1 VRDVL
6 NDLYLNLVGKLILR
20 REAALRAKIL
30 VPYFGALA
38 LAAGS
43 LTVPIIHGQA
53 HAQMA
58 DLLVRVDEVR
68 VAPLT
73 QSVPVIGRLVANRLG
88 DVAARINGPVDAFKV
103 EVGDRIEGGQV
114 LAVLDAT
121 ALQARYDLAAGRL
134 REAQAERAVKRAE
147 LALAKQDFQRL
158 ERLKASAAFN
168 QARYDDSRQQV
179 AITEASVS
187 QADAAIAEAEAELR
201 LAEINLYNAEVRAP
215 YAGVVTQRLTEAGS
229 YVQVGQAVLRML
241 GDQSLEVEADVPF
254 QNLAGLEPGI
264 QVNLTLDDGTAHTAV
279 VRAILPA
286 ENPLTRTRMVRLV
299 PNIAA
304 TRRTLAHD
312 QSVTLQVPVG
322 AERQVLSVHKDAVII
337 RRGQDM
343 AFVVVDGAVE
353 ARPITLGEAL
363 GNRFEVRNG
372 LAAGD
377 KAVVRGNERLK
388 PGDKVKIAGDQS

>member
-1 VRDVL
+1 MRDVL
-6 NDLYLNLVGKLILR
+6 NDLYLSLIGKLILR
-20 REAALRAKIL
+20 REAALRAKVL
-30 VPYFGALA
+30 VPYVGALA

-43 LTVPIIHGQA
+43 LTAPIIHNHA
-53 HAQMA
+53 LAQMA

-68 VAPLT
+68 EAPLT

-88 DVAARINGPVDAFKV
+88 DVAARINGPVDAFRI
-103 EVGDRIEGGQV
+103 EVGDRVEGGQV
-114 LAVLDAT
+114 VAVLDAT

-134 REAQAERAVKRAE
+134 REVKAERAVKRAE

-158 ERLKASAAFN
+158 ERLKSSAAFN
-168 QARYDDSRQQV
+168 QARYDDSGQQV
-179 AITEASVS
+179 AITEAAVG
-187 QADAAIAEAEAELR
+187 QAEAAIAEAEAELR

-229 YVQVGQAVLRML
+229 YVQVGQAVLRMI
-241 GDQSLEVEADVPF
+241 GDQSLEVEADVPY
-254 QNLAGLEPGI
+254 QNLAGLEPGV
-264 QVNLTLDDGTAHTAV
+264 QVDLTLDDGTAHSAV
-279 VRAILPA
+279 VRAILPS
-286 ENPLTRTRMVRLV
+286 ENPLTRTRMVRFV

-312 QSVTLQVPVG
+312 QSVTLQIPVG
-322 AERQVLSVHKDAVII
+322 AERQVLSVHKDAVVI
-337 RRGQDM
+337 RSGQDM
-343 AFVVVDGAVE
+343 VFVVVDGTVE
-353 ARPITLGEAL
+353 ARPIALGEAL
-363 GNRFEVRNG
+363 GNRFEVRKG

>member
-1 VRDVL
+1 M
-6 NDLYLNLVGKLILR
+6 
-20 REAALRAKIL
+20 RAKIL
-30 VPYFGALA
+30 VRSFVALA
-38 LAAGS
+38 LVAGD
-43 LTVPIIHGQA
+43 LTAPIIHSQA

-68 VAPLT
+68 MSPLT

-103 EVGDRIEGGQV
+103 EVGDRVEGGQV

-134 REAQAERAVKRAE
+134 SEAQAERAVKRAE

-158 ERLKASAAFN
+158 ERLKSSAAFN
-168 QARYDDSRQQV
+168 QSRYDDSRQQV
-179 AITEASVS
+179 AITEAAVS

-254 QNLAGLEPGI
+254 QNLAGLEPGV
-264 QVNLTLDDGTAHTAV
+264 QVSLTLDDGTAHTAV

-322 AERQVLSVHKDAVII
+322 SERQVLSVHKDAVIV

-343 AFVVVDGAVE
+343 VFVVVDGAVE

-363 GNRFEVRNG
+363 GSRFEVRTG